1 MDKQLTSDWS
11 DWIKLNIERGC
22 DKDGIFKILLDEG
35 FSRDQIMAEMNY
47 EPVVDP
53 ASIVNPLAAVAE
65 RTQDGEGFSRKIAL
79 DSDKIYL
86 PNSRKLISDL
96 AEFYLLDTFLE
107 EGECERLIALIRSR
121 LRVSEIAATR
131 TGEVS
136 YRTSNTCDLGLLDDP
151 LVRDIDRRICSM
163 IGIDASYSEVIQG
176 QYYSVGQQ
184 FKEHT
189 DYFEA
194 DQFEQ
199 YAAARGQ
206 RTYTF
211 FVYLNDVEAG
221 GETEFLQLGVKI
233 KPKSGRALIWNN
245 LTPQGIPNHNTMH
258 QAHPVLAGYK
268 CVITKW
274 FRANGSGPMYTKE
287 ANEFIPNYTAT
298 GFKKSRVDPKLYE
311 RIYAFY
317 QKNLEQAQDET
328 VPGGFIH
335 GTDPHQAA
343 SSVMELPD
351 ELRNEIHASLTDELS
366 EWSDAILVPTY
377 VYGIRIYRRG
387 AVLKMHRDRSQTHI
401 ISAIINVAQETDN
414 PWPLFIEDNYY
425 RMHRIYLDPGEV
437 VYYEGARLTHGRPE
451 AFDGN
456 RFANIFCH
464 YQPQNFTV
472 ARVDR

>member
-86 PNSRKLISDL
+86 PNSRKLTSDL
-96 AEFYLLDTFLE
+96 AEFYLLDAFLKE
-107 EGECERLIALIRSR
+107 EECERLTAIIKSR

-131 TGEVS
+131 EDDAG
-136 YRTSNTCDLGLLDDP
+136 YRTSNTCDLGFLDDP
-151 LVRDIDRRICSM
+151 LIRDIDRRICSM

-176 QYYSVGQQ
+176 QYYDVGQQ

-211 FVYLNDVEAG
+211 MIYLNDVEAG
-221 GETEFLQLGVKI
+221 GETEFLRLGVKI
-233 KPKSGRALIWNN
+233 TPKSGRALIWNN
-245 LTPQGIPNHNTMH
+245 LTPQGMPNHNTMH

-287 ANEFIPNYTAT
+287 ANEFIPNHTAT
-298 GFKKSRVDPKLYE
+298 GFKKSRMDPTLYE

-317 QKNLEQAQDET
+317 QKNLAQAQGET

-335 GTDPHQAA
+335 GEDPHQTA
-343 SSVMELPD
+343 STVIELPD
-351 ELRNEIHASLTDELS
+351 ELRNEIHASLIDELS
-366 EWSDAILVPTY
+366 EWSGAILEPTY
-377 VYGIRIYRRG
+377 VYGIRIYHRG

-425 RMHRIYLDPGEV
+425 RMHHIYLDPGEV
-437 VYYEGARLTHGRPE
+437 VYYEGARLIHGRPE

-464 YQPQNFTV
+464 YQPQNFTA